1 MAGHKPIARED
12 DYDFLHSLL
21 GSDQPVTSCIVISG
35 PPGSGKSLLINSVLD
50 DLSQSSNTRSVKVGC
65 LEACPTSTG
74 VLNTSQNLVL
84 FDLLLYHLKFR
95 YCPSAEFTTRCDSPA
110 AFIERLTDLLL
121 SISCKDE
128 RMPATFCIVL
138 HQAEKLRDSAADLL
152 SVMVTLNSLVAEH
165 ARIYHPSVVT
175 SGRLPNVV
183 SVLLTSC
190 SWDKFYSG
198 TFASEPTTLYLKSY
212 TREQLAAIL
221 IHASPTE
228 SPRYARFVDLLLTV
242 CFPVTRSV
250 RELLYLAQFNWKA
263 FDEPVASGKVAADD
277 EWAQWRY
284 ALPTLK
290 RSLSTIYLRPEPTP
304 TNPLAGPVVCAN
316 ATTAASANVLELPL
330 YARFLLVAAYI
341 ASYNPKSADKR
352 FLAKNTGKL
361 SSRAKKQSK
370 RTENVNIHMQGP
382 RFFPLD
388 RLLAIFYALF
398 DLESDADCQHKR
410 RPPYTSLLTSQVA
423 CLSGLGLIA
432 AASST
437 TAAGA
442 LATRH
447 GNAGLPGP
455 YSNPDD
461 PLANPRFR
469 CLVSLETARAVA
481 KSININLNSYLLDFI

>member
-21 GSDQPVTSCIVISG
+21 GADQPVTSCIVISG
-35 PPGSGKSLLINSVLD
+35 PPGSGKSLLIASVLD
-50 DLSQSSNTRSVKVGC
+50 DLLQSSNMRSVKVSC

-95 YCPSAEFTTRCDSPA
+95 YCPTAELTTRCDNPSV
-110 AFIERLTDLLL
+110 FIERFTDLLL

-128 RMPATFCIVL
+128 KKPANFCIVL

-152 SVMVTLNSLVAEH
+152 SIMVALNSLVAEH
-165 ARIYHPSVVT
+165 ARIYHPSIFS
-175 SGRLPNVV
+175 SGFIPNVV

-221 IHASPTE
+221 VHAAPTE
-228 SPRYARFVDLLLTV
+228 SPRYARFVELLLTV

-263 FDEPVASGKVAADD
+263 FDDPVASGKVAADD

-290 RSLSTIYLRPEPTP
+290 RSLSTIYLRPELSPAI
-304 TNPLAGPVVCAN
+304 PLAGPVIYAD
-316 ATTAASANVLELPL
+316 TTAAPSSSVLELPF

-341 ASYNPKSADKR
+341 ASYNPRSADKR
-352 FLAKNTGKL
+352 FLVKNTGKL
-361 SSRAKKQSK
+361 TSRAKKQTK
-370 RTENVNIHMQGP
+370 KTENVNIHMLGP

-398 DLESDADCQHKR
+398 DLESDTDCQHKR
-410 RPPYTSLLTSQVA
+410 RPPYTSLLASQVA

-432 AASST
+432 AASIT

-442 LATRH
+442 LSTRH

-481 KSININLNSYLLDFI
+481 KSVNINLNAHLLDFI